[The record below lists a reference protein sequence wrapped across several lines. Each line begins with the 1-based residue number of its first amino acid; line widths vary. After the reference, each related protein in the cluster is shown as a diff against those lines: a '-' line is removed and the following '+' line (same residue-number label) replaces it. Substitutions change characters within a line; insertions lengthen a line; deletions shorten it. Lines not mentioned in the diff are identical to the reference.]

1 MRRVCYLL
9 GLLGCGLWYLLSGSW
24 LGWILLLTLVILPWL
39 SLLLTLPA
47 LCSFSLTI
55 TGPER
60 LRPGE
65 TGSFLLLG
73 SCRWPMPP
81 FRGKIRLRNLRTGQI
96 TNYDE
101 VSGFASACGAGYRL
115 TVKGARVSDY
125 LGLFSLPVRRKGSML
140 LLVRPT
146 EQPVEDPPE
155 LPRDC
160 CVSWK
165 PSGGR
170 FSENHELRPYRPG
183 DSLNTVHWKLSVKTG
198 ALTVREPQEPIRQTA
213 GISLT
218 LFGSDAVA
226 DAVLGQLLWLGNC
239 LLDNGLELE
248 IRAAADCGTVVR
260 HAASGEA
267 LLRIIDDLLCMA
279 APESDVLPEPGQAQP
294 QFSLGV
300 TP

>member
-24 LGWILLLTLVILPWL
+24 LGWVLLLTLAILPWL

-47 LCSFSLTI
+47 LCSFSLTV
-55 TGPER
+55 TGPDR

-81 FRGKIRLRNLRTGQI
+81 FHGRIQLRNIRTGQI
-96 TNYDE
+96 TNYE
-101 VSGFASACGAGYRL
+101 EANGFSPAYGGGYRL
-115 TVKGARVSDY
+115 TIKKARVSDY
-125 LGLFSLPVRRKGSML
+125 LGLFSLPVRRRGTML
-140 LLVRPT
+140 LLVRP
-146 EQPVEDPPE
+146 VELPLEVLPE
-155 LPRDC
+155 LPKDC

-165 PSGGR
+165 PSRSR

-183 DSLNTVHWKLSVKTG
+183 DSLNTVHWKLSAKTG
-198 ALTVREPQEPIRQTA
+198 ALTVREAQEPIRQTA

-218 LFGSDAVA
+218 LFGSDAAA
-226 DAVLGQLLWLGNC
+226 DAVLGQLLWLGNY
-239 LLDNGLELE
+239 LLDNDLELE
-248 IRAAADCGTVVR
+248 IRVAAGCGTVIR
-260 HAASGEA
+260 HATSREA
-267 LLRIIDDLLCMA
+267 LAQVLDDLLCMA
-279 APESDVLPEPGQAQP
+279 APENDALPEPGQAQP
-294 QFSLGV
+294 QFLLGV

>member
-24 LGWILLLTLVILPWL
+24 LGWILLLTLAILPWL

-101 VSGFASACGAGYRL
+101 ANGFAPAYGGGYRL
-115 TVKGARVSDY
+115 SVKSARVSDY
-125 LGLFSLPVRRKGSML
+125 LGLFSLPVRRRDTML
-140 LLVRPT
+140 LLVRPA
-146 EQPVEDPPE
+146 EQPMEDLPE

-165 PSGGR
+165 PSRSR
-170 FSENHELRPYRPG
+170 FSESHELRPYRPG

-198 ALTVREPQEPIRQTA
+198 ALTVREAQEPVKQTA
-213 GISLT
+213 GICLT
-218 LFGSDAVA
+218 LFGTDETA
-226 DAVLGQLLWLGNC
+226 DAVLGQLLWLGSC
-239 LLDNGLELE
+239 LLANDLELE
-248 IRAAADCGTVVR
+248 IRTAAGTGTVVQ
-260 HAASGEA
+260 HAATQAELNQAVDA
-267 LLRIIDDLLCMA
+267 LLCLT
-279 APESDVLPEPGQAQP
+279 APEDDALPEPGQAQIR
-294 QFSLGV
+294 FLLGV

>member
-47 LCSFSLTI
+47 FCSFSLTI

-101 VSGFASACGAGYRL
+101 VNGFASACGAGYRL

-146 EQPVEDPPE
+146 EQPMEDPPE

-165 PSGGR
+165 PSRGR

-279 APESDVLPEPGQAQP
+279 APKSDVLPEPGQAQP